1 MATAL
6 TTTVHDLGNL
16 QNLSKKEKAFLV
28 NGLKDNKLFPVLPEP
43 DKHDWLSSHSERK
56 QSYNSWWQRLQT
68 AIPPSRKD
76 KKKIC
81 LVPLG
86 DDWTESEVKIDK
98 SGKKESFLSLLQH
111 FAAVFFTGF
120 QVDVL
125 PSVSIGKLNCKTR
138 MNCGTLQLYIPD
150 VYKYLQAKW
159 PPGAFCVVG
168 ITMIDLYPKESWNFV
183 FGQANSSIGVG
194 VFSFARYNPLFYEDD
209 PEKRMSLYTSTL
221 VLWRSCKVQHAKDT
235 ILF

>member
-1 MATAL
+1 MATAS

-86 DDWTESEVKIDK
+86 DDWTESEVEIDK

-150 VYKYLQAKW
+150 VYKYLQAK
-159 PPGAFCVVG
+159 
-168 ITMIDLYPKESWNFV
+168 
-183 FGQANSSIGVG
+183 
-194 VFSFARYNPLFYEDD
+194 
-209 PEKRMSLYTSTL
+209 SLAAWCFL
-221 VLWRSCKVQHAKDT
+221 RCRNHND
-235 ILF
+235 